1 MASFFSAAATRAK
14 ILFRPH
20 AGCSAVA
27 MSRSGA
33 GAPEEAHRYVIPVK
47 AEIQKLSYG
56 LRQRSLDARLRA
68 HDVIAAKAG
77 I

>member
-1 MASFFSAAATRAK
+1 MASFFSAAVTRVK

-56 LRQRSLDARLRA
+56 LRQRSWMPAGACLELIEGRA
-68 HDVIAAKAG
+68 
-77 I
+77 